1 MADTHDQAQVLGIL
15 KDFVKH
21 NYVRMVNFFPWL
33 KKKTMGNRSY
43 VPQPASNQIVL
54 LQVGQ
59 GKVSSFENDTPF
71 NVFDGNPRCTSL

>member
-1 MADTHDQAQVLGIL
+1 
-15 KDFVKH
+15 VKPQERQISGFPGLDLRGRT
-21 NYVRMVNFFPWL
+21 VTFPWL

>member
-1 MADTHDQAQVLGIL
+1 MKLQERQISGFQDFQALDLRGRTVT
-15 KDFVKH
+15 
-21 NYVRMVNFFPWL
+21 FPWL

-71 NVFDGNPRCTSL
+71 QCV